1 MTLMKALTAAGWWG
15 DLDNDKPTGSRL
27 WLLRREKLTRD
38 VAMRAEQ
45 YAEEALA
52 WMKNDGIARDIQAT
66 SEIVF
71 PARLNLIIRY
81 LPPDGDWQEFKFFW
95 LWRQLNNAI

>member
-1 MTLMKALTAAGWWG
+1 
-15 DLDNDKPTGSRL
+15 
-27 WLLRREKLTRD
+27 
-38 VAMRAEQ
+38 MRAEQ

-71 PARLNLIIRY
+71 PARLNLIILISSSGR
-81 LPPDGDWQEFKFFW
+81 
-95 LWRQLNNAI
+95 